1 MLPLFYDL
9 LSGRFRRSLTR
20 LGRSFGRFRTALLGR
35 SAFVAAFR
43 SDGRRAVLLGIRKH
57 GGLVAVQY
65 LLVPFHALKALCSCA
80 DSIGVF
86 GILQSSKSAER
97 LSLLSSSVSSSSLI
111 GRRCRTIMYFVD
123 STTSTS
129 PSFIS
134 LIAEMNAS
142 GM

>member
-20 LGRSFGRFRTALLGR
+20 FGRFRTALLGR
-35 SAFVAAFR
+35 SAFVAAFG

-65 LLVPFHALKALCSCA
+65 LLVPFHALKALCSRA

-86 GILQSSKSAER
+86 GILQLKQKLRAVVTALQQRVFVVLDRPPRRLR
-97 LSLLSSSVSSSSLI
+97 LS
-111 GRRCRTIMYFVD
+111 
-123 STTSTS
+123 
-129 PSFIS
+129 P
-134 LIAEMNAS
+134 
-142 GM
+142 

>member
-35 SAFVAAFR
+35 SAFVAAFG
-43 SDGRRAVLLGIRKH
+43 SDGRCAVLLGIRKH

-65 LLVPFHALKALCSCA
+65 LLVPFHALKALCSRA

-86 GILQSSKSAER
+86 GVLQLKQKLRAVVTALQQR
-97 LSLLSSSVSSSSLI
+97 IFVVLDRQTMTINLL
-111 GRRCRTIMYFVD
+111 T
-123 STTSTS
+123 
-129 PSFIS
+129 
-134 LIAEMNAS
+134 
-142 GM
+142 